1 METIVMYVSY
11 GCTMCHL
18 PLMVSHA
25 IRGKVAQSKL
35 HDLK

>member
-1 METIVMYVSY
+1 MGTIVMYVSY
-11 GCTMCHL
+11 GRTMCHL

-25 IRGKVAQSKL
+25 IGGKVAQSKP